1 MALITLFG
9 NHVQLAQRWKRDFVF
24 FDNVAMFVYLGSL
37 LFWMVAFWLPV
48 RKRML
53 SVETQ
58 NYFLAL
64 RQCGQH
70 DLDRMKSI
78 GGSHL

>member
-9 NHVQLAQRWKRDFVF
+9 NPVQLAQRWKRDSVF
-24 FDNVAMFVYLGSL
+24 FDNLAIFGYLGSL
-37 LFWMVAFWLPV
+37 LFWMVGFC
-48 RKRML
+48 
-53 SVETQ
+53 VETQ

-70 DLDRMKSI
+70 DLDTMKSI
-78 GGSHL
+78 GGSPL

>member
-1 MALITLFG
+1 MALIALFG

-64 RQCGQH
+64 RQRGQH

-78 GGSHL
+78 GGSPL